1 MADHEELL
9 GVGRDLV
16 AVALARLAAVADAG
30 HRRVALV
37 EHRVLEVVQ
46 HVRVWGSG
54 DCCDQGN

>member
-46 HVRVWGSG
+46 HVRV
-54 DCCDQGN
+54 